1 MTTFDY
7 IKDIIVTKRGDLP
20 LDGYA
25 PFLINRFLSFINP
38 QVCEA
43 VNQLNTKILLED
55 KSLHYKLMLSL
66 FPKMSSVPYIKYVKK
81 IQEKEEENQELNTK
95 IKVLAQNMELSERE
109 AAFLLTSL

>member
-1 MTTFDY
+1 
-7 IKDIIVTKRGDLP
+7 
-20 LDGYA
+20 
-25 PFLINRFLSFINP
+25 
-38 QVCEA
+38 
-43 VNQLNTKILLED
+43 
-55 KSLHYKLMLSL
+55 MLSL

>member
-1 MTTFDY
+1 VTTFDY
-7 IKDIIVTKRGDLP
+7 IKDIIITKRGDLP

-55 KSLHYKLMLSL
+55 KLLHYKLMLSL

-81 IQEKEEENQELNTK
+81 VQEEKDENQELKTK

-109 AAFLLTSL
+109 VTTLLSSF